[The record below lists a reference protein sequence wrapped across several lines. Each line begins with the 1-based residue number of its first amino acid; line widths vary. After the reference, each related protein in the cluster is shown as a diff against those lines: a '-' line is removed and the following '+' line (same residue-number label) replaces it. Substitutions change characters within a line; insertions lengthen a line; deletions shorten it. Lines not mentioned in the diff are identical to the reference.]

1 MSCQV
6 CNKLTEYGAHF
17 CNKCYSDLFCATCDY
32 HVDQVGPLRSRR
44 GNKCCEDCLN
54 KVVTLEQLKEENIEM
69 ETISIIAENPT
80 YLSDLLN
87 GWWSD
92 GDKYYFTI
100 QREIFSAPDIPMDY
114 DEFKRAIMFDT
125 LDAERCGYIRGTTV
139 IWS

>member
-1 MSCQV
+1 MSCEN
-6 CNKLTEYGAHF
+6 CNNLTQHGAAY
-17 CNKCYSDLFCATCDY
+17 CNKCYSTLFCAKCDY
-32 HVDQVGPLRSRR
+32 HVDRVGPLRSRH
-44 GNKCCEDCLN
+44 GQQCCEECLN
-54 KVVTLEQLKEENIEM
+54 IVVTMEQLKEDKIEM
-69 ETISIIAENPT
+69 DTISMIVENPS

-114 DEFKRAIMFDT
+114 NDFKRAILFDT
-125 LDAERCGYIRGTTV
+125 LDAERCGVIRGTTV